1 MKVFLGK
8 DAERFLIDIPIAKS
22 ILTKDI
28 KKAEKSIKKYPIVLK
43 IISPKAVHKTD
54 VNAVRIVHKKED
66 FEREFKDLIIMAK
79 KKRIPLNGI
88 LVQEYIKGR
97 EVIIGIKNDPSFGH
111 AIMFGLG
118 GTMVEVLKD
127 VTFRICP
134 IEESD
139 AENMIQELKTKQILY
154 GVRGEKAVNINLLKR
169 ILVQVSLIP
178 KKHKNIEELDINPLI
193 INEKEA
199 KAVDVRVAVK

>member
-8 DAERFLIDIPIAKS
+8 KAEKFITGIPVAKS
-22 ILTKDI
+22 ILTKNI
-28 KKAEKSIKKYPIVLK
+28 KKASNFSKKYPIVLK

>member
-1 MKVFLGK
+1 MKVLLGK
-8 DAERFLIDIPIAKS
+8 KAEKFLIGIPVAKS
-22 ILTKDI
+22 IITKDV
-28 KKAEKSIKKYPIVLK
+28 KKAEKSIKKYPVVLK
-43 IISPKAVHKTD
+43 IISPKASHKTD
-54 VNAVRIVHKKED
+54 IGGVKVVNDKIELEKE
-66 FEREFKDLIIMAK
+66 FNSLVKLSK
-79 KKRIPLNGI
+79 KKKLPLEGI

-139 AENMIQELKTKQILY
+139 AQNMIEELKTKQILY
-154 GVRGEKAVNINLLKR
+154 GVRGESPVNIKLLKR
-169 ILVQVSLIP
+169 ILVQASLIP
-178 KKHKNIEELDINPLI
+178 KKHKKIEELDINPLI

-199 KAVDVRVAVK
+199 KVVDVRVAIK

>member
-8 DAERFLIDIPIAKS
+8 KAEKFLIDIPIAKS

-169 ILVQVSLIP
+169 ILVKVSLIP